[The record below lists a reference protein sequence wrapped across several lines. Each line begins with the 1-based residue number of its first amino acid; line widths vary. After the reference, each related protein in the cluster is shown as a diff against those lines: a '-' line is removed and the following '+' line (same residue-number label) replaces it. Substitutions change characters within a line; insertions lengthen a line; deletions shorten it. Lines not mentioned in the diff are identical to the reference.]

1 MKLNQFINYFVP
13 KKYLND
19 VELNRKSKFIIWL
32 VFILILIT
40 VFFSVLIYFQ
50 NSQNKENSLAAVII
64 APLLIT
70 GLFIFRKTGSF
81 VFFTHFFCGIFFIGM
96 GLMPNTTGGIFSPD
110 MPTFYILPV
119 FALIMGSQ
127 RIGLFYGILTA
138 LVFVAYYIF
147 GIQYHDFYFQQSA
160 VLPADYFFFNILLN
174 FAVLLF
180 LVFRN
185 EGLRLKLLSELKETN
200 NIISHKQKEITDS
213 INYAQRLQYA
223 ILPPKEFISKHLP
236 ETFILYKPKDIVAG
250 DFYWAESIGD
260 LFFIAAADS
269 TGHGVPGAMVSVV
282 CSGALNRT
290 VKEFGFTDTGKIL
303 DKTRELVVETFSK
316 SNTDVKDGMDISLLC
331 IDKQNQKIFWS
342 GANNPLWYASSASA
356 HQLSDKGNLQKGNL
370 SPDVAE
376 VNEMVAEA
384 LEATINEIKANKQ
397 PIGKTDNPKPFTTQ
411 EIEYKENTTFY
422 LFTDGLADQFG
433 GPKGK
438 KFKYKQFEQLLVSIN
453 DKPMQE
459 QSSIID
465 KAFEEWKGP
474 HEQVDDVCVIGIKI

>member
-1 MKLNQFINYFVP
+1 MKINQFINYFVP
-13 KKYLND
+13 KQYLED
-19 VELNRKSKFIIWL
+19 DELSRKSRFIVWVVYITCIIGIFFAGL
-32 VFILILIT
+32 MYINDPSELTNIVLILIFIPAFT
-40 VFFSVLIYFQ
+40 FVLFHFRKKG
-50 NSQNKENSLAAVII
+50 S
-64 APLLIT
+64 
-70 GLFIFRKTGSF
+70 FIFT
-81 VFFTHFFCGIFFIGM
+81 THFFSGIFFFAM
-96 GLMPNTTGGIFSPD
+96 MFQPDPTGGLFSPD
-110 MPTFYILPV
+110 MPTIYIIPI
-119 FALIMGSQ
+119 FATIMGNI
-127 RIGLFYGILTA
+127 RIGLFYGVLSS
-138 LVFVAYYIF
+138 LVIIAYYILSL
-147 GIQYHDFYFQQSA
+147 YYKDLYLSAANKLTPSYYFSN
-160 VLPADYFFFNILLN
+160 LFFNLI
-174 FAVLLF
+174 VISF

-185 EGLRLKLLSELKETN
+185 EKIRVKILGELKETN

-213 INYAQRLQYA
+213 INYAQRLQHA

-331 IDKQNQKIFWS
+331 IDKQNQKITWS

-397 PIGKTDNPKPFTTQ
+397 AIGKTDNPKPFTTQ
-411 EIEYKENTTFY
+411 EIEYKSNTTFY

-453 DKPMQE
+453 NKPMQE

-474 HEQVDDVCVIGIKI
+474 HEQVDDVCVIGVKI